1 MDCGERERETRKINE
16 TREKLVGNSFA
27 CFVYFACFAFSLL
40 TGKPL
45 NPVSAADLGVIPSQ
59 SEERIN
65 INTASV
71 EELTRLPGIG
81 PSIAAQIV
89 ERRRKHGPFKRPQE
103 IIVVRGMSARRYR
116 QISHL
121 IRT

>member
-1 MDCGERERETRKINE
+1 
-16 TREKLVGNSFA
+16 
-27 CFVYFACFAFSLL
+27 
-40 TGKPL
+40 
-45 NPVSAADLGVIPSQ
+45 VSAADDVVIPSQ
-59 SEERIN
+59 NEERIN

-81 PSIAAQIV
+81 PSIATRIV

-103 IIVVRGMSARRYR
+103 IIVVRGMSAKRYR

-121 IRT
+121 IRI